1 MDKYAALR
9 KSVQEFN
16 RGEYFACHET
26 LEDVWM
32 IEVGPDRRFYQGLLQ
47 LSVGFFHLYNRN
59 YVGAASQWSK
69 GYAKLQSF
77 GECHL
82 GINLQTLL
90 EQIRRCQ
97 NVLEMVQSGKSQTFD
112 FSLVP
117 QIQMDEADESLKH
130 RAAPD
135 G

>member
-1 MDKYAALR
+1 MDKCAAL
-9 KSVQEFN
+9 KQSVQEFN
-16 RGEYFACHET
+16 NGEYFACHET

-32 IEVGPDRRFYQGLLQ
+32 IEVGPNRRFYQGLLQ

-69 GYAKLQSF
+69 GYAKLQNF

-82 GINLQTLL
+82 GINLKILL

-97 NVLEMVQSGKSQTFD
+97 NMLEMVQSGNRQRFD

-117 QIQMDEADESLKH
+117 RIQMIDKSSK
-130 RAAPD
+130 RPAPSD

>member
-1 MDKYAALR
+1 MDKYAALK

-16 RGEYFACHET
+16 EGHYFACHET

-32 IEVGPDRRFYQGLLQ
+32 LEVGPDRRFYQGLLQ

-69 GYAKLQSF
+69 GYVKLQSY

-82 GINLQTLL
+82 GINLQILL

-97 NVLEMVQSGKSQTFD
+97 IMLEMVQSGSRQTFD

-117 QIQMDEADESLKH
+117 RIQMDVKSSK
-130 RAAPD
+130 RPAPSD